1 MSTSTSSS
9 LGSSFGAALASAFGA
24 AYAGADPADAR
35 DPADDL
41 SASAYLNTKP
51 DPRPAAAK
59 FLNALRTK

>member
-24 AYAGADPADAR
+24 YAGADPADGR

-41 SASAYLNTKP
+41 SASAYLKTKP
-51 DPRPAAAK
+51 DPKPAAAK